1 MSDQTPAA
9 GPEARAALADLDARR
24 ARVRAD
30 IAASPLGRYVAGR
43 EAGQA
48 ASRAQ
53 EADAVRWAVRVG
65 MLLRALADGD
75 DTRVVEELAG
85 LPVDD
90 VAELRTAGETL
101 ADLCALVMAG
111 SRS

>member
-1 MSDQTPAA
+1 MNDLNAA
-9 GPEARAALADLDARR
+9 RSAIEDLDARR

-30 IAASPLGRYVAGR
+30 IAASPLGRYAAGR

-48 ASRAQ
+48 AAAAVAREQ
-53 EADAVRWAVRVG
+53 DAVRWAVRVG

-75 DTRVVEELAG
+75 DTRVVEELAV
-85 LPVDD
+85 LPADD
-90 VAELRTAGETL
+90 VAELRAAGETL
-101 ADLCALVMAG
+101 ADLCTRVMTG